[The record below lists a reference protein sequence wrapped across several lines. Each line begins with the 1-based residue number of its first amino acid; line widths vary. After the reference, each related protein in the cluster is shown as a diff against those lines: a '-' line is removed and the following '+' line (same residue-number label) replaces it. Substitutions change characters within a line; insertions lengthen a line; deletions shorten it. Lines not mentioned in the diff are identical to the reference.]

1 MMIGTYKIVIG
12 YFWIVTTITKL
23 LTEIE
28 DITQWERHSFSNV
41 PCSWCAFAFLFLIC
55 AYK

>member
-1 MMIGTYKIVIG
+1 MIGTYKIVIG

-28 DITQWERHSFSNV
+28 DITQ
-41 PCSWCAFAFLFLIC
+41 
-55 AYK
+55 